1 MAVHSKKSKQE
12 QIDFVAR
19 VLGEYGIKKYE
30 VGSTKS
36 NHIQISFDF
45 NGQRRTVVIAAS
57 GDHRAR
63 LRNRSIVRGILEG
76 RR

>member
-1 MAVHSKKSKQE
+1 MVVHSKKSKQE

-19 VLGEYGIKKYE
+19 VLKDYGIEDYE
-30 VGSTKS
+30 VGSTKA
-36 NHIQISFDF
+36 NHIQIIFDY